1 MVQPDNHDLCLTA
14 PIDRWDEAVP
24 LGNGILGALL
34 WGDAGGI
41 RVSLDRGDVWVKSLG
56 MPMSSCVF
64 ALAETM
70 IRA

>member
-41 RVSLDRGDVWVKSLG
+41 RVSLDRGDIWDNRQPPSNSMAG
-56 MPMSSCVF
+56 P
-64 ALAETM
+64 
-70 IRA
+70 